1 MKNNKDK
8 IYRLIRETNKLHG
21 LRRFNQPTKCIEK
34 IDSYSKIIFE
44 GEKVIIFI
52 ADFADE
58 ALWWQRNRLL
68 SAQTTLTAPVFI
80 IKWWS

>member
-21 LRRFNQPTKCIEK
+21 LSRFNQPTKCIEK

-44 GEKVIIFI
+44 GEKWSFSSLILSMKRSG
-52 ADFADE
+52 DNETDCY
-58 ALWWQRNRLL
+58 LL
-68 SAQTTLTAPVFI
+68 KQHSLPL
-80 IKWWS
+80 SS